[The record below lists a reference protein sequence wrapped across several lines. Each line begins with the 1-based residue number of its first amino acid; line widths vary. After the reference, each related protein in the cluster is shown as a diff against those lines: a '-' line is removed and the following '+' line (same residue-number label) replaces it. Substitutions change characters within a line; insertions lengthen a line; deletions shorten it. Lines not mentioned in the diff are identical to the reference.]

1 MPDRFIQNY
10 DDLASNDQRKVVLE
24 LIEAA
29 YDAIQP
35 YNVIDRSVR
44 LEGQQLHLDQ
54 NTFDLSQFERVYL
67 VGFGKGSAGIAAKI
81 ETILDDHLTQGWVID
96 ASQAELKK
104 IEFTLGTHPLPSQA
118 NLDFTKKIIDSL
130 SNLTE
135 KDLVIVLSCGG
146 GSAMFEYPVSLN
158 LEGIIG
164 VNKALLQSGATIS
177 EMNAVRKHVSQVKG
191 GGLAKILYPAT
202 IANLL
207 FSDVPGN
214 DLAVIASG
222 PTVKDP
228 STIDDALAVLK
239 KFDLA
244 EKAGLS
250 ESDFTETPKDDKYFT
265 NLHNI
270 LILSNRTALEA
281 MKQRATDLGF
291 EAEVYSDKFQSEAKV
306 AGKTLLDATKPDTIL
321 VAGGETTVRITGE
334 AGEGGRNQ
342 EVVLGALPHL
352 ESGQVISSFA
362 SDGWDNTPAAGAIG
376 DQDTLAKVSEKNLDP
391 KAALDGHSSLAF
403 FTSAADTIQTGR
415 LASNVA
421 DLYIVFKSKP

>member
-44 LEGQQLHLDQ
+44 LEGRHLHLDQ
-54 NTFDLSQFERVYL
+54 STFDLSQFERVYL

-81 ETILDDHLTQGWVID
+81 ETILGDHLTQGWVID

-118 NLDFTKKIIDSL
+118 NLDFTKNIIDSL
-130 SNLTE
+130 SNLTA

-191 GGLAKILYPAT
+191 GGLAKVLYPAT

-244 EKAGLS
+244 EKVGLS
-250 ESDFTETPKDDKYFT
+250 ESDFTETPKDDKYFA

-281 MKQRATDLGF
+281 MKQRAADLGF
-291 EAEVYSDKFQSEAKV
+291 TAEVHSDKFQSEAKV
-306 AGKTLLDATKPDTIL
+306 AAKTLLDATKPGTIL

-342 EVVLGALPHL
+342 EVVLGALAHL
-352 ESGQVISSFA
+352 EPGQVISSFA

-376 DQDTLAKVSEKNLDP
+376 DQDTLTKVAEKNLDP
-391 KAALDGHSSLAF
+391 QAALDGHSSLAF
-403 FTSAADTIQTGR
+403 FTAAADTIQTGR

-421 DLYIVFKSKP
+421 DLYIVFKG

>member
-44 LEGQQLHLDQ
+44 LEGRHLHLDQ
-54 NTFDLSQFERVYL
+54 STFDLSQFERVYL

-81 ETILDDHLTQGWVID
+81 EAILGDHLTQGWVID

-118 NLDFTKKIIDSL
+118 NLDFTKNIIDSL
-130 SNLTE
+130 SNLTA

-191 GGLAKILYPAT
+191 GGLAKVLYPAT

-244 EKAGLS
+244 EKVGLS
-250 ESDFTETPKDDKYFT
+250 ESDFTETPKDDKYFA

-281 MKQRATDLGF
+281 MKQRAADLGF
-291 EAEVYSDKFQSEAKV
+291 TAEVYSDKFQSEAKV
-306 AGKTLLDATKPDTIL
+306 AAKTLLDATKPGTIL

-342 EVVLGALPHL
+342 EVVLGALAHL
-352 ESGQVISSFA
+352 EPGQVISSFA

-376 DQDTLAKVSEKNLDP
+376 DQDTLTKVAEKNLDP
-391 KAALDGHSSLAF
+391 QAALDGHSSLAF
-403 FTSAADTIQTGR
+403 FTAAADTIQTGR

-421 DLYIVFKSKP
+421 DLYIVFKG